1 VPDLTPYNA
10 GQIRRI
16 QGQDGRYIGLSWAAT
31 GRRLA
36 CAGWAG
42 SLTDQSMRQRRQLP
56 PSRDGFPS
64 LPGATAFRPLSVPP
78 RLCPGFSAPWTHPRG
93 NNLELC
99 PRTQHED
106 PFLGMVATTEARGTM
121 RSYLKIVL
129 LIVGLVGAYLALL
142 PLIV

>member
-1 VPDLTPYNA
+1 LAGVWRAPD
-10 GQIRRI
+10 
-16 QGQDGRYIGLSWAAT
+16 GL
-31 GRRLA
+31 GLVRPKA
-36 CAGWAG
+36 CANAQAAPAVTGWISVASG
-42 SLTDQSMRQRRQLP
+42 
-56 PSRDGFPS
+56 GH
-64 LPGATAFRPLSVPP
+64 SVPSAERPATTMP
-78 RLCPGFSAPWTHPRG
+78 RLLRSLDTPRG